1 MAYFIESLRTFWF
14 LNSYFMRN
22 RYYSL
27 LGSSLHNSKPL
38 SLIHPNVCA
47 GNAFPTFSVHLL
59 PLSIAQL
66 ISPPPWSLPQLLQP
80 TEMYFSELQ
89 HSLYNHLLKMK
100 AAQSCPSLCDLK
112 DYTVHGILQ
121 VRILECVAF
130 PFSMGSSQSRN
141 QIQVSCIAGRFFTN

>member
-1 MAYFIESLRTFWF
+1 MVYFIESLRTFWF

-47 GNAFPTFSVHLL
+47 GNAFPTFSVHLM
-59 PLSIAQL
+59 PLSIVQL

-80 TEMYFSELQ
+80 TELYFSELQ
-89 HSLYNHLLKMK
+89 HSLYNHLLMIFLMDINPAFTIRIKYFVRTK
-100 AAQSCPSLCDLK
+100 EPI
-112 DYTVHGILQ
+112 YQ
-121 VRILECVAF
+121 VQASTSI
-130 PFSMGSSQSRN
+130 
-141 QIQVSCIAGRFFTN
+141 CINL

>member
-1 MAYFIESLRTFWF
+1 MVYFIESLRTFWF

-27 LGSSLHNSKPL
+27 FGSSLHNSKPL

-47 GNAFPTFSVHLL
+47 GNAFPTFSVHLIL
-59 PLSIAQL
+59 LSIAQL

-89 HSLYNHLLKMK
+89 HLLYNHLLMIFLTDIKP
-100 AAQSCPSLCDLK
+100 AF
-112 DYTVHGILQ
+112 TI
-121 VRILECVAF
+121 RIKYFLRTKE
-130 PFSMGSSQSRN
+130 PIYQMNISTS
-141 QIQVSCIAGRFFTN
+141 ICINL

>member
-22 RYYSL
+22 RYHSL
-27 LGSSLHNSKPL
+27 SLHNAKPL

-47 GNAFPTFSVHLL
+47 GNAFPTFSVHLIS
-59 PLSIAQL
+59 LSIAQL

-80 TEMYFSELQ
+80 TKLYFSELQ

-100 AAQSCPSLCDLK
+100 VAQSSPSLCDLK

-121 VRILECVAF
+121 ARILECVAF
-130 PFSMGSSQSRN
+130 PFSRGSSQPRD
-141 QIQVSCIAGRFFTN
+141 QIQVSRIAGRFFTS

>member
-1 MAYFIESLRTFWF
+1 MAYFIGNLRTFRF

-27 LGSSLHNSKPL
+27 LGSSLYNSKHL
-38 SLIHPNVCA
+38 SLIHPNVYA
-47 GNAFPTFSVHLL
+47 GNVFPTFSVHLIPL
-59 PLSIAQL
+59 PIAQI

-89 HSLYNHLLKMK
+89 HLLYNHLLKV
-100 AAQSCPSLCDLK
+100 AQSCPSLCNLK

-121 VRILECVAF
+121 ARILECVAF
-130 PFSMGSSQSRN
+130 PFSRGSSQPRD